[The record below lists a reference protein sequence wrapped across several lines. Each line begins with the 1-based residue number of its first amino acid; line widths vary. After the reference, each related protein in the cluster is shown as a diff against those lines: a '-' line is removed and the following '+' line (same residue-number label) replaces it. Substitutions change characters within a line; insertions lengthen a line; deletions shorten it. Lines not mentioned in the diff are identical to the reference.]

1 MPEWKRQQSLQPP
14 DTVNLILSNFESQ
27 PKEEKQAFL
36 DTTNEYENTALHWAA
51 LNGHL
56 PVVKALVEAGASVA
70 LANDKN
76 YVPLDLAG
84 FSEKFDVVDYFLA
97 ESGMLE
103 KENEEEGLNGAV
115 ANVELEDAE
124 DDADEENP
132 AKGSSS

>member
-1 MPEWKRQQSLQPP
+1 M
-14 DTVNLILSNFESQ
+14 
-27 PKEEKQAFL
+27 
-36 DTTNEYENTALHWAA
+36 
-51 LNGHL
+51 
-56 PVVKALVEAGASVA
+56 
-70 LANDKN
+70 ANDKN